1 MKSSTADS
9 EHTPHPFYS
18 HLSQSSCV
26 KRRLGHSSSATY
38 GLHFQIDYASNT
50 NPHSGSSYSLRVLK
64 SLHEIFRASF
74 SHPRVK
80 TLPKQLTCVAKNS
93 QQKHSRETCLLKT
106 LSTTKNSFLQVTTVC
121 GLPKQVQA
129 QLGPFPTQE
138 KHSPTSFLPL
148 LPLQHNYRT
157 VLKLPS
163 ATKLHYNVPTNN
175 KNSRTRQ
182 RQASGQKHARHTKT
196 ASTIKGFLDLSQLLQ
211 NNCANNCANNR
222 LFKTKKTIV
231 GFFLGLPM

>member
-38 GLHFQIDYASNT
+38 SLHPQNYYASNT
-50 NPHSGSSYSLRVLK
+50 NPQSGSSYSLRVLK

-80 TLPKQLTCVAKNS
+80 TLPKQLTCVAKTLSKNTRVKRVFS
-93 QQKHSRETCLLKT
+93 KHFLPPKT
-106 LSTTKNSFLQVTTVC
+106 LSYKSQLSVDCQNRFKRSWDLLLLKKNT
-121 GLPKQVQA
+121 
-129 QLGPFPTQE
+129 
-138 KHSPTSFLPL
+138 L
-148 LPLQHNYRT
+148 LPASYHYRT

-163 ATKLHYNVPTNN
+163 ATKLHYNVPLT
-175 KNSRTRQ
+175 
-182 RQASGQKHARHTKT
+182 TKT
-196 ASTIKGFLDLSQLLQ
+196 RAHLKDKRVGKTTCTSQQKLQ
-211 NNCANNCANNR
+211 GQSKA
-222 LFKTKKTIV
+222 F
-231 GFFLGLPM
+231 